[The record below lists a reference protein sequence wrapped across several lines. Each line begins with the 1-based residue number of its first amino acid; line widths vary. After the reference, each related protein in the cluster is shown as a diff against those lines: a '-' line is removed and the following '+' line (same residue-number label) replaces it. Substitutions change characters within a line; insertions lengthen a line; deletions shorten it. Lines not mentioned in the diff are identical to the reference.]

1 MGTFGKRLKEARKI
15 RGFSQERLGI
25 DAGIEPASASAR
37 MNQYEKGVHQPGES
51 IVQQIAAVLNLPAA
65 YFYCEDDEMAH
76 LLQCFHCLKKDE
88 RERVLDLVESLALK
102 S

>member
-1 MGTFGKRLKEARKI
+1 MTTFSKRLKEARKA
-15 RGFSQERLGI
+15 RGVSQERLGI

-51 IVQQIAAVLNLPAA
+51 IVKQIAAVLNLPVA
-65 YFYCEDDEMAH
+65 YFYCESDDEAH
-76 LLQCFHCLKKDE
+76 LLQCFHCLKKEE
-88 RERVLDLVESLALK
+88 RERVLDLVESLALQ

>member
-1 MGTFGKRLKEARKI
+1 MSTFSKRLKEARKA

-51 IVQQIAAVLNLPAA
+51 TVQQIAAVLNLPLA
-65 YFYCEDDEMAH
+65 YFYCADDDTAY
-76 LLQCFHCLKKDE
+76 LLQCFHSLKKGE
-88 RERVLDLVESLALK
+88 QKEVIELAARLATRG
-102 S
+102 

>member
-1 MGTFGKRLKEARKI
+1 MGTFGKRLKEARKA
-15 RGFSQERLGI
+15 RGISQERLGI

-37 MNQYEKGVHQPGES
+37 MNQYEKGVHQPGEN
-51 IVQQIAAVLNLPAA
+51 VVKQIAAVLNLPLA
-65 YFYCEDDEMAH
+65 YFYCENDDEAH